1 MSAPSVAIVTG
12 AASGLGLE
20 LAVRLAHEGP
30 VVGVA
35 RTDPEDQRWA
45 ASDCHFVRGDVAD
58 PDTVERAF
66 GEAEAHG
73 ALSLVVNCAGRG
85 VFGPAGTGSRAAL
98 DEVLAG
104 NLVGLVLFSEAA
116 FARFRE
122 TGGTIVNVMSTA
134 AKTPRANESLYCAAK
149 WGARGYTESLRLDAA
164 GSQARIVAVYP
175 GGMRT
180 RFWRRA
186 EASHVDPARFMDP
199 ADVAEAIL
207 AALPRGVSELVIAR
221 C

>member
-1 MSAPSVAIVTG
+1 MTVAIVTG
-12 AASGLGLE
+12 ASSGLGLE
-20 LAVRLAHEGP
+20 LGVRLARERP
-30 VVGVA
+30 VVGVS
-35 RTDPEDQRWA
+35 RSEPEDPRWA
-45 ASDCHFVRGDVAD
+45 ASGCHFVRGDVSD

-66 GEAEAHG
+66 GEADAHG
-73 ALSLVVNCAGRG
+73 TLSLVANCAGSG
-85 VFGPAGTGSRAAL
+85 VFGPPGTGSRAAL

-116 FARFRE
+116 FARFRKA
-122 TGGTIVNVMSTA
+122 GGTIVNVMSTA
-134 AKTPRANESLYCAAK
+134 AKTPRANEALYCAAK
-149 WGARGYTESLRLDAA
+149 WGARGYTESLRLEAA

-186 EASHVDPARFMDP
+186 AASHVDPERFMDP
-199 ADVAEAIL
+199 ADVAETIL

-221 C
+221 R